1 MKKQLTFILIML
13 VSLAVWS
20 PVSRATGM
28 PTFDAVNAALNE
40 LRNVLA
46 QSQFVKDMAAS
57 MDRLNQLK
65 AQYLETLRFNSGV
78 DEVLDLLSGNPLTSF
93 PNSNRGDVSQA
104 FWDFSRVTPHFERL
118 ENASGATEIR
128 ESLEAI
134 TGAIP
139 NSEVRAY
146 IPFEEM
152 QVVDGFQTAQAIRQ
166 AGEETRNTARAIS
179 QQAQIAS
186 PKGAARLQA
195 DALSKMLVL
204 SQEHQEAVAK
214 LIELEATQVEQ
225 VSRDEKRLENERIK
239 YTTDA
244 KDYLSGLLGGV
255 A

>member
-1 MKKQLTFILIML
+1 MKKKFIFILIL
-13 VSLAVWS
+13 FASLAVWS

-40 LRNVLA
+40 IRNIVM
-46 QSQFVKDMAAS
+46 QSQFAQDMVSA

-78 DEVLDLLSGNPLTSF
+78 DDLIDLIPGDPLTSL
-93 PNSNRGDVSQA
+93 PNVNHAEVSRA
-104 FWDFSRVTPHFERL
+104 FWDFGPVTSHYERL
-118 ENASGATEIR
+118 GNASGASEIR

-134 TGAIP
+134 TGEIP
-139 NSEVRAY
+139 SSEVRAY

-152 QVVDGFQTAQAIRQ
+152 QVVDGFKTAQAIRL
-166 AGEETRNTARAIS
+166 AGIETRDTARAIS

-225 VSRDEKRLENERIK
+225 VSRDEKRLENERTK
-239 YTTDA
+239 YMSDA
-244 KDYLSGLLGGV
+244 KDYIAGILGGV

>member
-1 MKKQLTFILIML
+1 MKKPFTFILIIL
-13 VSLAVWS
+13 LSLAVLN
-20 PVSRATGM
+20 PVARATGM
-28 PTFDAVNAALNE
+28 PVIDAVNAALNE
-40 LRNVLA
+40 LRNALM
-46 QSQFVKDMAAS
+46 QSQFVEDMAAA

-78 DEVLDLLSGNPLTSF
+78 DEVLNLLTGDPATSL
-93 PNSNRGDVSQA
+93 PNITQGDVSQA
-104 FWDFSRVTPHFERL
+104 FWDFSKVTPHFERI
-118 ENASGATEIR
+118 ESASGAIEIR
-128 ESLEAI
+128 ESLEAV
-134 TGAIP
+134 TGSIP
-139 NSEVRAY
+139 NSEARAY

-166 AGEETRNTARAIS
+166 AGEETRNTARVIS
-179 QQAQIAS
+179 EQAQIAS

-225 VSRDEKRLENERIK
+225 VSRDEKRLENERTK
-239 YTTDA
+239 YMSDA
-244 KDYLSGLLGGV
+244 KDYLSGVLGGV